1 MNPAKPLPAAELL
14 ARNLKR
20 LRDER
25 GLSPD
30 DVVRLTGIAAI
41 RLEAIEAA
49 TTQAHLDEVGLLAVA
64 LGVRI
69 GTLFAAE

>member
-1 MNPAKPLPAAELL
+1 MNPSKPMPAAELL

-25 GLSPD
+25 GLSTE
-30 DVVRLTGIAAI
+30 DVVRLTGITAI

-49 TTQAHLDEVGLLAVA
+49 ATQAHLDEVSRLAPA

-69 GTLFAAE
+69 AALFTAE

>member
-1 MNPAKPLPAAELL
+1 MNPSKPMPAAALL

-25 GLSPD
+25 GLSTD
-30 DVVRLTGIAAI
+30 DVVRLTGISAI

-49 TTQAHLDEVGLLAVA
+49 TAQAHLDEVGLLAVA

-69 GTLFAAE
+69 GTPFAEE